1 MDYQLTNFIV
11 ILHRATRVTRY
22 RGARLKIERREGERE
37 KEKRREGGSYTS
49 KRSIC
54 EACEFV
60 LGAKL
65 ERNASSS
72 SQSSRCQIILSFLR

>member
-22 RGARLKIERREGERE
+22 RGARLKSSGERE
-37 KEKRREGGSYTS
+37 REREKRREGGSYTS